1 MADLKISEL
10 SALAGS
16 NLDSSDL
23 VAVVDNDAS
32 ETKKLTIGDLI
43 ANGVTLISDDTIP
56 GAKLLFN
63 ADTDRLPTAGIA
75 DNAVTTAKIADD
87 SITAAKI
94 ADEATV
100 DLVTTLPAS
109 GAFTGQLALDTDDN
123 KLYAWDGSAWQSLKG
138 AGSLNAATGSTT
150 GVVNIVATTT
160 GDTVAISATLDDTT
174 AAHQFLAGPTSGAG
188 AVSYRTIDSADLPT
202 SSSSARGAVIVNGE
216 GLRMDSDTIEVD
228 NDVTAS
234 TTHHVVT
241 YSAKGLVTG
250 GRAITSADVPTAT
263 SSAKGAVI
271 PGTGLAVDGSG
282 NLNHSNSVTAGIYT
296 KVTVDAQGHVS
307 TGDTLAAADIPAIPA
322 SKITS
327 GTFGTGLLGTNVVT
341 GNKLADQSVTKFGG
355 ASATDNVVT
364 FPDGDYKGQFF
375 YDEKNADLYV
385 YTGTSYVPITV
396 ISGNLINAGAYNANT
411 NLLTSVTT
419 AGSAAGFTAGSALPS
434 PAVTNLNYYVVVDTS
449 GTGSGAAPA
458 VALAPPDMLISL
470 GTGSTFSLIDVS
482 NAIAGQTAA
491 NISVVPAGDI
501 SSTDV
506 QAALQELDTEK
517 IGSASPTFTGTVSID
532 TNGTLVFEGS
542 SADDYETTLTV
553 TNPTADRTI
562 TLPNVTG
569 TVVTTGDTGTVATGM
584 IADDAVTAAKLA
596 NTAVTPGSYT
606 ASAITVDAQGRITAA
621 SSGSFAA
628 LGSAQTFSAA
638 QTFTAQTTHNGGLTV
653 DGPYEQA
660 VEAVAALDIDL
671 STGNYFTKT
680 INANST
686 FTFSNPPASGTVG
699 SFTLELTHTSGT
711 VTWPTSVKFPA
722 DTAPTLTT
730 GKTHL
735 FVFVT
740 DDGGTRYRG
749 AALADYVN

>member
-1 MADLKISEL
+1 
-10 SALAGS
+10 
-16 NLDSSDL
+16 
-23 VAVVDNDAS
+23 
-32 ETKKLTIGDLI
+32 
-43 ANGVTLISDDTIP
+43 
-56 GAKLLFN
+56 
-63 ADTDRLPTAGIA
+63 
-75 DNAVTTAKIADD
+75 
-87 SITAAKI
+87 
-94 ADEATV
+94 
-100 DLVTTLPAS
+100 
-109 GAFTGQLALDTDDN
+109 
-123 KLYAWDGSAWQSLKG
+123 
-138 AGSLNAATGSTT
+138 
-150 GVVNIVATTT
+150 
-160 GDTVAISATLDDTT
+160 
-174 AAHQFLAGPTSGAG
+174 
-188 AVSYRTIDSADLPT
+188 
-202 SSSSARGAVIVNGE
+202 
-216 GLRMDSDTIEVD
+216 MDSDTIEVD

-250 GRAITSADVPTAT
+250 GRAITSADVPAAT

-282 NLNHSNSVTAGIYT
+282 NLNHSNTVATGTYT

-307 TGDTLAAADIPAIPA
+307 TGDTLAADDIPAIPA

-419 AGSAAGFTAGSALPS
+419 AGSAAGFSAGSALPS

-553 TNPTADRTI
+553 TDPTADRTI

-596 NTAVTPGSYT
+596 DTAVTPGSYT

-628 LGSAQTFSAA
+628 LGSVQTFSAA

-660 VEAVAALDIDL
+660 AEAVSALDIDL

-680 INANST
+680 ISANST
-686 FTFSNPPASGTVG
+686 FTFSNPPSSGTVG